1 MNDNQFHDFIGHR
14 RATSWLFT
22 GDMLRKFAATLDMA
36 PSGPDADAPLGC
48 QWIGSGEETP
58 TGKLA
63 VDGHAPKGG
72 FLPPI
77 ELPGRMWAGGVLEF
91 SAGLRAGEEIGRET
105 EIASITPKSGKSG
118 PLVFVEL
125 RHAYSCG
132 GQHCV
137 SETQSLVFTQG
148 RARQAAAP
156 RELQA
161 AGPWDE
167 TETLVP
173 DPVLLFRYSA
183 LTFNSHRI
191 HYDADYARDVEGYR
205 GPVVHGPL
213 MATLLLRH
221 CERRFGPGSLARFSF
236 RGVSP
241 AFVNEP
247 IAIHSGNSGNQVKLA
262 ISGPGNVLV
271 MQAEAELSRCP

>member
-1 MNDNQFHDFIGHR
+1 MNDNQFQDYIGR
-14 RATSWLFT
+14 RRTMSWPFT
-22 GDMLRKFAATLDMA
+22 ADMLAKFAATMDMEPPQA
-36 PSGPDADAPLGC
+36 GNDAPLGC

-58 TGKLA
+58 TSKLA
-63 VDGHAPKGG
+63 EDGHTPKGG

-77 ELPGRMWAGGVLEF
+77 ELPARMWAGGVLDF
-91 SAGLRAGEEIGRET
+91 KSGLRADEEIERET
-105 EIASITPKSGKSG
+105 TIVSVTPKAGKSG
-118 PLVFVEL
+118 PLVFVQL
-125 RHAYSCG
+125 RHDYACG
-132 GQHCV
+132 GRDCV

-148 RARQAAAP
+148 RSKQETEP
-156 RELQA
+156 RRIE
-161 AGPWDE
+161 AGETWDE

-205 GPVVHGPL
+205 GLVVHGPL

-221 CERRFGPGSLARFSF
+221 CENRFGQGNLARFSF

-241 AFVNEP
+241 AFAGEP
-247 IAIHSGNSGNQVKLA
+247 LRINSRETEGKVALA
-262 ISGPGNVLV
+262 IAGPGDVLV
-271 MQAEAELSRCP
+271 MQAEAELA